1 MRIKWRQCT
10 EYLIAALIVVN
21 LFQLAL
27 FYWVRGRTGLYDT
40 TAKFPALAGYLSNNQ
55 RYVPAL
61 APCVLV
67 RLSSDSCQYSRLD
80 QPYYLR
86 LVEQA
91 RRAGCESVILSPKS
105 GQLNFQG
112 DGLGT
117 LHLRFVDYRLGQM
130 LIPFVTPQT
139 ILLDR
144 DGRILWYREGTMD
157 PKALARAL
165 RELGRYSSL
174 LGSGSDNKLSRGA
187 LAAWQAL
194 RMR

>member
-1 MRIKWRQCT
+1 
-10 EYLIAALIVVN
+10 
-21 LFQLAL
+21 
-27 FYWVRGRTGLYDT
+27 
-40 TAKFPALAGYLSNNQ
+40 
-55 RYVPAL
+55 
-61 APCVLV
+61 
-67 RLSSDSCQYSRLD
+67 
-80 QPYYLR
+80 
-86 LVEQA
+86 
-91 RRAGCESVILSPKS
+91 
-105 GQLNFQG
+105 
-112 DGLGT
+112 
-117 LHLRFVDYRLGQM
+117 M